1 MRRAELA
8 YTSPCV
14 HLRLTQCH
22 NLKPVQTKYCW
33 ASYVAGSKFALPP
46 RSKVAYYDV
55 TPRAEHK
62 ALSTMMMEQFV
73 RQVQTG
79 RLRVAVVT
87 LHGVRRRKLAR
98 RVGSEHR
105 LQHKTSIQRRNWL
118 FGLDLEMK
126 SYLGSFWHRKWAPGF
141 AHKRNSRLM
150 KLQAS
155 IVVLWHLNFLSQEMR
170 GWTGGRLKFRV
181 LQTL

>member
-105 LQHKTSIQRRNWL
+105 LQHKNKHSAQELVVWFGPGDEKLPWL
-118 FGLDLEMK
+118 FLTQEVGARLCTQEELEADEAAGQPLLSCGTWISLVK
-126 SYLGSFWHRKWAPGF
+126 KWE
-141 AHKRNSRLM
+141 
-150 KLQAS
+150 
-155 IVVLWHLNFLSQEMR
+155 VDW
-170 GWTGGRLKFRV
+170 WTA
-181 LQTL
+181 